1 MRRRAHGLR
10 RSRRAVTTL
19 GLAGPLLGACG
30 LGLVD
35 NPGGGDDNLPTQAAG
50 PYAKPEVSLDTP
62 ADEPYVLAEAGAQ
75 LREPDVLLRDDG
87 GFRIWYAREAEA
99 AFEIWYAELAD
110 TSALPDGAPAPALV
124 ADAPWEQGRIAA
136 PSVIDLGDGHLVL
149 FYEGG
154 DGAPGIGRADSTD
167 DGATWSKHPAN
178 PLLTAVRSP
187 GAAVVDDTWMI
198 FASRDGEAGIWRAT
212 SSDGATFVLDATPVV
227 RPRAGLATAFDG
239 ESVANPD
246 VVVTRTGADR
256 SHIGLFFTGGAR
268 VGSDLIQSIGYAG
281 SFDGISFDRFGGP
294 DAVLAQGVPSEVTP
308 SVVVPATRGVMFY
321 GEVKQG
327 ASRIGVALHP

>member
-1 MRRRAHGLR
+1 MKKAAIPIRRGAPGVGPATAGDLLRLGITDLRQLKR
-10 RSRRAVTTL
+10 RSAYRLYDALCRL
-19 GLAGPLLGACG
+19 DGP
-30 LGLVD
+30 
-35 NPGGGDDNLPTQAAG
+35 
-50 PYAKPEVSLDTP
+50 
-62 ADEPYVLAEAGAQ
+62 
-75 LREPDVLLRDDG
+75 RH
-87 GFRIWYAREAEA
+87 
-99 AFEIWYAELAD
+99 
-110 TSALPDGAPAPALV
+110 
-124 ADAPWEQGRIAA
+124 A